1 MRQALAKLDSPPHV
15 TNTRVKMKTEDET
28 FAELM
33 GTMIEDILESFEK
46 VNFRIALQSEINK
59 AKYNANNQVPLQVL
73 SPMSPPIIK
82 TSSFL
87 SPVS

>member
-1 MRQALAKLDSPPHV
+1 
-15 TNTRVKMKTEDET
+15 MKTEDET

-33 GTMIEDILESFEK
+33 CTMIEDILESFEK

-73 SPMSPPIIK
+73 SPMSPSIIK